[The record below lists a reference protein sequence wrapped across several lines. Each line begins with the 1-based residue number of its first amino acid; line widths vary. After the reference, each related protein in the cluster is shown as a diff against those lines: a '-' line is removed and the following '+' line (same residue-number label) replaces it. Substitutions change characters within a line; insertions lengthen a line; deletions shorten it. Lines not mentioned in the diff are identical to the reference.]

1 MSESIRNNQQLKFL
15 KFSEF
20 PLPQNFTQILKLGP
34 KSHHFVIFN
43 KKSWY
48 DFARLPQNDFSRF

>member
-20 PLPQNFTQILKLGP
+20 PSPQNFTQILKLGH
-34 KSHHFVIFN
+34 KSHHLEIFTLRKVFIVITGLN
-43 KKSWY
+43 M
-48 DFARLPQNDFSRF
+48 A